1 MTELYLQTK
10 PNNTVT
16 VRMPF
21 TSVDIGTIADAMK
34 IEDIGNFDK
43 DENLVDNAIMAYDAD
58 TETWSGQRNI
68 FVDSIA
74 NENGTLSLNGMVQVE
89 NLQIGDYPIDEYIS
103 DKVKTSETLLV
114 GISPILIEDI
124 YDDEGTLVSKNIS
137 LEEVEGLGGGTAGSS
152 TTIPVIT
159 YDTYG
164 RITAIESVPIDA
176 DGDGSADVAEHNHND
191 LYYTKEEVNA
201 LIQAITK

>member
-16 VRMPF
+16 VRTPF
-21 TSVDIGTIADAMK
+21 TSVDVGTIANAMK

-43 DENLVDNAIMAYDAD
+43 DENLVDNAIMVYDAD
-58 TETWSGQRNI
+58 SETWSGQRNI

-89 NLQIGDYPIDEYIS
+89 NLQIGDSPIEDYIS
-103 DKVKTSETLLV
+103 DTVKASETPLV
-114 GISPILIEDI
+114 GNIPILVEEI
-124 YDDEGTLVSKNIS
+124 YDDDGTLASKNIS
-137 LEEVEGLGGGTAGSS
+137 LTEVEGLGSGTAGSS
-152 TTIPVIT
+152 TMIPVIT
-159 YDTYG
+159 YDSFG
-164 RITAIESVPIDA
+164 RITAIESVAI
-176 DGDGSADVAEHNHND
+176 GSNGSTAVSTHNHND

-201 LIQAITK
+201 LIRAATK